1 MIVDA
6 RGYGCPKPVLM
17 AEEALSKITEGGIE
31 VLVDNEASAINLK
44 RFAAKNNFY
53 SDVIKEENYWRVKIV
68 KGYVCEVPA
77 EETKEKKPGKD
88 LFLIIGTNTMG
99 KEEELGRIL
108 MKAYFETIKAYKE
121 LPDAIFFLNTG
132 VKLTTVDD
140 EMVPILKEIEEMG
153 VEIFTCG
160 TCLKFFNLESE
171 LKVGFRGTTNHLVE
185 GVKDYKKTVWIG

>member
-31 VLVDNEASAINLK
+31 ILVDNEASANNLK

-53 SDVIKEENYWRVKIV
+53 SDVIKEENFWCVRIV
-68 KGYVCEVPA
+68 KGYVCEIPA
-77 EETKEKKPGKD
+77 EEYKEKKPGKD
-88 LFLIIGTNTMG
+88 LFLVIATDTIG

-108 MKAYFETIKAYKE
+108 MKAYFETMKAYKE

-132 VKLTTVDD
+132 VKITTVDN
-140 EMVPILKEIEEMG
+140 EILPIIKEIEEMG

-185 GVKDYKKTVWIG
+185 GIKEFKKTVWVG

>member
-17 AEEALSKITEGGIE
+17 AEEALSKITEGAIE
-31 VLVDNEASAINLK
+31 ILVDNEASANNLK
-44 RFAAKNNFY
+44 RFAAKSNFY
-53 SDVIKEENYWRVKIV
+53 SDVIKEEDYWRVKIV

-77 EETKEKKPGKD
+77 EGSEEKKPGKD
-88 LFLIIGTNTMG
+88 LFLIVATDTMG
-99 KEEELGRIL
+99 KQEDLGRIL
-108 MKAYFETIKAYKE
+108 MKAFFETMIAYKE

-132 VKLTTVDD
+132 VRLTTVDN
-140 EMVPILKEIEEMG
+140 EILPLIKQIEEMG

-185 GVKDYKKTVWIG
+185 GVKDYKKTVWVG